1 MSNRP
6 ELLFL
11 AHRIP
16 YPPNKGDK
24 IRAHAMLMHLTP
36 RYRVHL
42 ACNVDDPAD
51 MAHAPLLQDLL
62 GGECLFVPLHRG
74 RALARA
80 AAAAASGRSL
90 SEGYFGAPA
99 IGRWLAR
106 LARRRKIARTIV
118 FGSAMA
124 PFVLDEPALDAGTAI
139 VDLVDVDSDKWAQ
152 YARDCA
158 PPKRWLYA
166 YEAGRVAALERR
178 AAARFGHTVLVS
190 PHEAETFARLAPESA
205 ARITSISNGVDLEH
219 FAPDRFW
226 PNPFPPGVT
235 PVVMTGLMDYWPNI
249 QAAEWFA
256 DEVLPLILR
265 HAPDLHFAIVG
276 ANPPDSLRRRAGAH
290 LTVTGRV
297 EDVRPYL
304 AHAAVAVAPLRI
316 ARGVQN
322 KVLEAM
328 AMGRPVVASEPAAR
342 ALAAAPGRDLLV
354 EEEPQRFAAAVLRAL
369 DPATGDALG
378 RAGRAYVEHH
388 HRWAATLSRLDAL
401 LGSGERKP
409 PPPAR
414 FLGPLEAKVAHV
426 E

>member
-1 MSNRP
+1 MTNRP

-62 GGECLFVPLHRG
+62 GGECLFAPLR
-74 RALARA
+74 RTAALARA

-90 SEGYFGAPA
+90 SEGYFGDPQ
-99 IGRWLAR
+99 IGRWISGLV
-106 LARRRKIARTIV
+106 RRRKIARTIV

-124 PFVLDEPALDAGTAI
+124 PFVLNQPALDAGGAI
-139 VDLVDVDSDKWAQ
+139 IDLVDVDSDKWSQ
-152 YARDCA
+152 YASHCA
-158 PPKRWLYA
+158 QTRRWLYA
-166 YEAGRVAALERR
+166 YEAGRVAGLEKR

-190 PHEAETFARLAPESA
+190 PYEAETFARLAPESA
-205 ARITSISNGVDLEH
+205 GRIVSISNGVDL
-219 FAPDRFW
+219 ARFDADCAW
-226 PNPFPPGVT
+226 PNPFAPGIT
-235 PVVMTGLMDYWPNI
+235 PIVMTGLMDYWPNI
-249 QAAEWFA
+249 QGAEWFI
-256 DEVLPLILR
+256 DEVLPHIQAE
-265 HAPDLHFAIVG
+265 APDAHFVLVG
-276 ANPPDSLRRRAGAH
+276 ANPPESLRRRAGPG

-328 AMGRPVVASEPAAR
+328 AMGRPVVASEPASR
-342 ALAAAPGRDLLV
+342 ALAAAPGQELLV
-354 EEEPQRFAAAVLRAL
+354 EDAPQRFADAVLRAL
-369 DPATGDALG
+369 EPALADRLG
-378 RAGRAYVEHH
+378 RAGRAYVERHH
-388 HRWAATLSRLDAL
+388 CWAATLSRLDAL
-401 LGSGERKP
+401 LESGERKAP
-409 PPPAR
+409 QPAR
-414 FLGPLEAKVAHV
+414 VLTSLEAKVAHV